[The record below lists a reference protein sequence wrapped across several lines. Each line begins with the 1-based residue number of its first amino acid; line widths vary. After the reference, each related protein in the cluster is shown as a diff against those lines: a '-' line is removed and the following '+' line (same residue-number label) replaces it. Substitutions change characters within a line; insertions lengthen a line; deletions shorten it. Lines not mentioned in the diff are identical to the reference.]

1 MNGLQSQMDS
11 SISMPES
18 NISSGRPFSLEPNN
32 NQILENLSSPQ
43 SSNSTMWQYVVG
55 FLLLAVIAAISY
67 YFFAKSSASPGSS
80 YGLIALLGDI
90 VKKTTNMGATGTTE
104 VSTGIAS
111 AIDSGVDAVDK
122 AAGEKSAVPSMK
134 IDDPYLDATEHSPD
148 IVPDD
153 TLNQSKTRY
162 CFIGTANGVR
172 SCARVSKGTKC
183 MSGEIFPSLNVCINP
198 SLRV

>member
-1 MNGLQSQMDS
+1 MNGIQPQMDS
-11 SISMPES
+11 PISIPQS
-18 NISSGRPFSLEPNN
+18 NTSSGRPFSLQPNN
-32 NQILENLSSPQ
+32 NQILENISSPQ
-43 SSNSTMWQYVVG
+43 SSNIWQYVVG
-55 FLLLAVIAAISY
+55 FLVLVVIAAAAY
-67 YFFAKSSASPGSS
+67 YFFATSTHSAGSR

-90 VKKTTNMGATGTTE
+90 VKKTTNMGAVGTTE

-134 IDDPYLDATEHSPD
+134 IDDPYLDATEHSHE

-172 SCARVSKGTKC
+172 SCARLSKGTKC